1 MTVCIT
7 DIPTSPPEPTT
18 LAYPTHCCR
27 CGTETPAG
35 ENVYVR
41 GGETECWNPCPATT
55 LEDQ

>member
-1 MTVCIT
+1 MDVLTT
-7 DIPTSPPEPTT
+7 DAPPEPTT

-41 GGETECWNPCPATT
+41 GEETECWNPCPATT
-55 LEDQ
+55 LEDE